1 MIARL
6 KKNDVVV
13 VIAGDDKGQQG
24 PIIAIDRKNDRVKVR
39 GVAIA
44 TRHQKPKSNKDVGKI
59 VKEEA
64 YIPACKVMPVC
75 PETKMGCRVQVNL
88 NEQGER
94 VRMSHHARIE
104 L

>member
-1 MIARL
+1 MLARI
-6 KKNDVVV
+6 KKNDVSRRN
-13 VIAGDDKGQQG
+13 AGESKGLQG

-39 GVAIA
+39 GVAVA
-44 TRHQKPKSNKDVGKI
+44 THHKKPKSNKDVGRI

-75 PETKMGCRVQVNL
+75 PETKTGCRVQVSL

-94 VRMSHHARIE
+94 VRMSHQARIE